1 MRGLADDSGVT
12 LVELILY
19 VVIGAL
25 FVGLLAGL
33 FATNLTSG
41 QQTRSRDTA
50 TGSAQLV
57 AESLQSSLRN
67 AAAVRVDGSLLRAQV
82 ATGGS
87 GWECRAWALES
98 GALRYRESA
107 SAIPTG
113 STTGWATLATGV
125 AGTKT
130 GGSPFLLS
138 GADTVSIGY
147 TVTAGE
153 ATVKITS
160 AVTAQAEAEGTVP
173 ACWP

>member
-1 MRGLADDSGVT
+1 MIESSDDSGVT

-50 TGSAQLV
+50 TGTAQLV
-57 AESLQSSLRN
+57 TESLQTSLRN

-82 ATGGS
+82 AKGDS
-87 GWECRAWALES
+87 AWECRAWALQS
-98 GALRYRESA
+98 GELRYTA
-107 SAIPTG
+107 SPTAIPIG
-113 STTGWATLATGV
+113 STTGWTTLATGV
-125 AGTKT
+125 VGTKT

-138 GADTVSIGY
+138 GADTISIGY
-147 TVTAGE
+147 TVTVGE

-173 ACWP
+173 ACWL